1 MSARNGLPATA
12 ERIETLV
19 DELGALAD
27 PRARQAGDELV
38 QALMQFYGA
47 GLARVLEIVDDE
59 PADAARRMFARFAD
73 DPLVASLL
81 VLHDL
86 HPDSVETRV
95 SRAID
100 RVRPELDTNGAELTL
115 VEVRDGVARLR
126 LEGSGNGHGSA
137 AKTTKRSLE
146 RAIEAAAPEIARVEV
161 EGLQDDPPALVQL
174 TRVARVHA

>member
-86 HPDSVETRV
+86 HPDDVETRV
-95 SRAID
+95 GRAIE
-100 RVRPELDTNGAELTL
+100 RVRPELDVNGAELTL

-126 LEGSGNGHGSA
+126 LEGKGDGNGHGSF
-137 AKTTKRSLE
+137 AKTTRRSLE
-146 RAIEAAAPEIARVEV
+146 RAIGAAAPEIARVEV
-161 EGLQDDPPALVQL
+161 EGLEEDPPVLVQL
-174 TRVARVHA
+174 TRVHA

>member
-1 MSARNGLPATA
+1 MPARNGLPSIA

-27 PRARQAGDELV
+27 PRARQAGNELV
-38 QALMQFYGA
+38 QALMELYGA
-47 GLARVLEIVDDE
+47 GLARVLEIVDEE

-86 HPDSVETRV
+86 HPDDVETRV
-95 SRAID
+95 GRAIE
-100 RVRPELDTNGAELTL
+100 RVRPELDVNGAELTL

-126 LEGSGNGHGSA
+126 LEGNGNGNGHGSS
-137 AKTTKRSLE
+137 AKTTRRSLE
-146 RAIEAAAPEIARVEV
+146 RAIGAAAPEIARVEV
-161 EGLQDDPPALVQL
+161 EGLEEDPPVLVQL
-174 TRVARVHA
+174 TRVHA